1 MLFMDIED
9 PLMFF
14 AVKYHEGRAGSPES
28 DQLTGATFLG
38 RLVLGLLIL
47 GRLKNGNKKMRLSVS
62 ICMLM
67 LLMAPQAYGQ
77 IKQWNNS
84 AADNDFANHANW
96 TGSLGNFTAEP
107 NAQWD
112 INLGVGAN
120 KATIGT
126 DIGDVFRDV
135 RIGDAGTQGELEV
148 TATGSLTITR
158 DLRLARS
165 GGVTGQAI
173 MTVNGGSVTVA
184 TVAGTGN
191 IFIGQSDNPG
201 NPTVFTLNSGS
212 VSTMNTLNVAHQ
224 ANNKGSLVINGGTF
238 TAGNAVLADGNTA
251 PSVAS
256 LTVTGGSLTTTTGG
270 FTFASSAGSNTA
282 TVTLSGSGEI
292 TSATSIAVGF
302 GTNSTATVNMSGGT
316 MNAPNSFVTFGQG
329 AGSTTTVTMS
339 GGAINA
345 DRINWGNNA
354 TANSTLNMTGGA
366 LTMTAAVGSTADNRG
381 SLVLQSG
388 NPQLNIS
395 GNSQISAERLLINA
409 GGNIDLAGAS
419 LLHLKGSTRETVP
432 GSGVLESTAPTLS
445 FAQQFFSGLW
455 AEVLGKVN
463 FSSLDSILRVEGAS
477 ETIAN
482 STLGAPDL
490 VLNFADLFNA
500 AISNSVFTSSL
511 SGATF
516 VVEFD
521 GTHTIVRLESSVP
534 PAQIVNRFAFH
545 AGYSGLGS
553 NIDSGKVLARE
564 GAGPLPLEYV
574 NLINS
579 AQGING
585 VGFDI
590 QDLAGSLTAADFDF
604 QISPLGAF
612 VEGSNPPAG
621 WAAAPAPSTVTVIA
635 GAPSRVLVEWANQ
648 SIMNRWLRIT
658 VKANANTGLTAPEV
672 FYLGHLLGETTGSQ
686 SGPFTVAFADITPI
700 RSVVGG
706 VVNANSIHDID
717 KNGTVSFAD
726 ISAMRPNVGAQLTNI
741 TIP

>member
-67 LLMAPQAYGQ
+67 LLTAPQAFGQ
-77 IKQWNNS
+77 AVPRDWNNS
-84 AADNDFANHANW
+84 AGDKDFTNLSNW
-96 TGSLGNFTAEP
+96 GGSPVDFDSEPNGDWRINLNGASRAELFTTIPNVVRDVKVGRQIGDGELYIGSSGSLST
-107 NAQWD
+107 
-112 INLGVGAN
+112 
-120 KATIGT
+120 
-126 DIGDVFRDV
+126 RDV
-135 RIGDAGTQGELEV
+135 YVGTGNASGKGVLTV
-148 TATGSLTITR
+148 DSGGALTATR
-158 DLRLARS
+158 DLNVGNAQAEGRVFIE
-165 GGVTGQAI
+165 GGT
-173 MTVNGGSVTVA
+173 VTVA
-184 TVAGTGN
+184 RNVRLGEDGLTNGYGQVTVNSGTLNVNGSGGL
-191 IFIGQSDNPG
+191 FVGQSNRAQ
-201 NPTVFTLNSGS
+201 NLFTLTNGT
-212 VSTMNTLNVAHQ
+212 VTVLETLNVAHQ
-224 ANNKGSLVINGGTF
+224 TDTQGVLVINNGSI
-238 TAGNAVLADGNTA
+238 TAR
-251 PSVAS
+251 
-256 LTVTGGSLTTTTGG
+256 TGA
-270 FTFASSAGSNTA
+270 F
-282 TVTLSGSGEI
+282 
-292 TSATSIAVGF
+292 GF
-302 GTNSTATVNMSGGT
+302 GTNSTASLNITGGSLNT
-316 MNAPNSFVTFGQG
+316 TTSFLTFGQG
-329 AGSTTTVTMS
+329 ATSNTTVTMS
-339 GGAINA
+339 GGTINTDRFNIGNKNA
-345 DRINWGNNA
+345 DPA
-354 TANSTLNMTGGA
+354 LPPTSAVLNMSGGTIEA
-366 LTMTAAVGSTADNRG
+366 AADIASTAGNRGAFVLGSTVPVVN
-381 SLVLQSG
+381 LSG
-388 NPQLNIS
+388 TAFV
-395 GNSQISAERLLINA
+395 SAERLLINA
-409 GGNIDLAGAS
+409 GGSIDLAGTA
-419 LLHLKGSTRETVP
+419 LLHLKGSTIETAP
-432 GSGVLESTAPTLS
+432 GSGVLASTSPTFS

-463 FSSLDSILRVEGAS
+463 FSSLDSTLRVAGAS

-482 STLGAPDL
+482 PTLGGPDL
-490 VLNFADLFNA
+490 VLNFEDLFNA

-534 PAQIVNRFAFH
+534 PAQIVNRFTFH
-545 AGYSGLGS
+545 AGFSGLGS
-553 NIDSGKVLARE
+553 NIDSGKVLAKE
-564 GAGPLPLEYV
+564 GAGPQPLDYV
-574 NLINS
+574 NLINTS
-579 AQGING
+579 RGING
-585 VGFDI
+585 IGFDI

-621 WAAAPAPSTVTVIA
+621 WAVAPAPSTVTVIA